1 MNNYPHSGSKLY
13 TVENPSQQYTA
24 GKWVEHLSEWEKH
37 GSPGVPPGLEDIQPA
52 GEGPRDYTARKPG
65 YYLRPEVRLFFF
77 VYWFLGPLNMS
88 YVGRG
93 ELLSYVEN
101 DWGGEVE
108 GKRMGCFPSYPEGN

>member
-1 MNNYPHSGSKLY
+1 MYADHASGLSPDEVMMNNYPHSGSKLY

-65 YYLRPEVRLFFF
+65 YYLRPEVRLVF
-77 VYWFLGPLNMS
+77 VLPCIGF
-88 YVGRG
+88 
-93 ELLSYVEN
+93 
-101 DWGGEVE
+101 
-108 GKRMGCFPSYPEGN
+108 